1 VRRLGLI
8 ILVQVVRHRARL
20 DRLRSLARN
29 NMPEVAFLASHLPW
43 MTKQQE
49 IVALCDMITSRAAAA
64 NLGNYGLKVG
74 CPPISSCSISKAS
87 LKCCAC
93 TRRPLPP
100 LAMSRWLMPRRRVSS
115 PSLDLADFWPENP
128 PFC

>member
-1 VRRLGLI
+1 MRRLGLI

-29 NMPEVAFLASHLPW
+29 NMPEVAFLASHLLW
-43 MTKQQE
+43 MTKRQE
-49 IVALCDMITSRAAAA
+49 IVALYDMITSRAAAA

-74 CPPISSCSISKAS
+74 CPANLVVLDQQSVAEVLRLHAPPAAIGHE
-87 LKCCAC
+87 
-93 TRRPLPP
+93 PLVEAKKMRE
-100 LAMSRWLMPRRRVSS
+100 L
-115 PSLDLADFWPENP
+115 PSLNLADFWPENP